1 MFHNYDMI
9 QFVSGTQLDFYFFSL
24 AGVVVKEETREL
36 LVIQERNSSVSCV
49 PVILVWFLLTNS
61 VI

>member
-1 MFHNYDMI
+1 MF
-9 QFVSGTQLDFYFFSL
+9 QFVSGTQLDLFSL
-24 AGVVVKEETREL
+24 TGVVVKEETREL